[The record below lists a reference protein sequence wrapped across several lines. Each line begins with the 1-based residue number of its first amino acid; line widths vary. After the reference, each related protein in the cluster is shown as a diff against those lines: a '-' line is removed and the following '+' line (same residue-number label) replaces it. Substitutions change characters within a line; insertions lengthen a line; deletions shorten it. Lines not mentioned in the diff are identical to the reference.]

1 MEFCRAASE
10 AGVDGVIVPDLPPE
24 EAGTLLA
31 LAEQYNLATVF
42 LVSPTSPPERL
53 SVIAAVSTG
62 FIYCVSVTGVTG
74 ARDSLSDEIS
84 PMISQL
90 REHTYK
96 PFASGLAFPHGNNAQ
111 EVAQLADGAIV
122 GSAII
127 NVIEQHLDN
136 EGGDSGERW
145 GVRGRAGTRREGK
158 IRNTRCLP
166 TKSIYPKLTDV
177 VASFTR

>member
-1 MEFCRAASE
+1 MTYYNLIFRMGEEEFCRTASE

-31 LAEQYNLATVF
+31 IAEQYKLATVF

-53 SVIAAVSTG
+53 SAIAAVSTG

-90 REHTYK
+90 REHSYK
-96 PFASGLAFPHGNNAQ
+96 PVCVGFGVSTRKQAQ
-111 EVAQLADGAIV
+111 EVAKLADGAIV

-136 EGGDSGERW
+136 ESAILANVEEFAEELAR
-145 GVRGRAGTRREGK
+145 GVKQR
-158 IRNTRCLP
+158 
-166 TKSIYPKLTDV
+166 
-177 VASFTR
+177 